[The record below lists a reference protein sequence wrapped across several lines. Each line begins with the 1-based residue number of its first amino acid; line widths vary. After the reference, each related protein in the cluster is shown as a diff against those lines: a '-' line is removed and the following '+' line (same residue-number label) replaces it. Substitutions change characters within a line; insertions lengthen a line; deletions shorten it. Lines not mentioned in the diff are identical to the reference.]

1 MNRVYQQFGEALL
14 NASNVGIPV
23 AGNGN
28 DQAVMKSVMYPVY
41 FWAGVI
47 AVVVI
52 VVAGFYYVTS
62 NGNPQQVTR
71 AKNAIL
77 GAVVGL
83 IVVLLAFAITA
94 IILGGL

>member
-1 MNRVYQQFGEALL
+1 MKHELYVRFGALL

-23 AGNGN
+23 PGGGN
-28 DQAVMKSVMYPVY
+28 DQVVMKSIMYPVY

-47 AVVVI
+47 AVIVI
-52 VVAGFYYVTS
+52 IVAGYYYVTS
-62 NGNPQQVTR
+62 NGNAQQVVR

-94 IILGGL
+94 IILGAV

>member
-1 MNRVYQQFGEALL
+1 MVMR
-14 NASNVGIPV
+14 AS
-23 AGNGN
+23 GNP
-28 DQAVMKSVMYPVY
+28 DAVESVMYPVY

>member
-28 DQAVMKSVMYPVY
+28 DQAVMKSVMYPGY

>member
-1 MNRVYQQFGEALL
+1 
-14 NASNVGIPV
+14 
-23 AGNGN
+23 
-28 DQAVMKSVMYPVY
+28 MYPVY

>member
-1 MNRVYQQFGEALL
+1 
-14 NASNVGIPV
+14 
-23 AGNGN
+23 
-28 DQAVMKSVMYPVY
+28 
-41 FWAGVI
+41 
-47 AVVVI
+47 